1 MRSSVA
7 DFIGQDTYSSLIFSA
22 TFYVFFTQGFCI
34 YVLWLNVISYF
45 SANSSDLSNAEVIM
59 LGTSFLISSQIGK
72 LLTEYLMN
80 KYDQSLIL
88 RRLIIVSILGALA
101 LVPESGIYFQILA
114 TCVLGLST
122 GGDVNFSCYMKNCRK
137 DAVKFGLSWAL
148 SSLIFHCSENL

>member
-101 LVPESGIYFQILA
+101 LVPESGICFQILA